1 MRVSFDDQ
9 IDLLV
14 QEEIEERRPE
24 FAAVLAGGDAVLV
37 RDDDDPG
44 NRLRPRLVDRPL
56 DERVVGI
63 ARDASPL
70 PLVVDQPD
78 QAAPRQDETG
88 ERRGLRVV
96 EEVFL
101 PVRAGE
107 RGREGVGTV
116 LDELVDVRG
125 IPVVR
130 GVVHLPDI
138 VVPRQDLGV
147 RERLFQLATP
157 MLFARPAVTQVAHRE
172 EMLAT
177 PEIAEEC
184 SGGRSAR
191 PGRR

>member
-1 MRVSFDDQ
+1 RESPAPSP
-9 IDLLV
+9 
-14 QEEIEERRPE
+14 RRST
-24 FAAVLAGGDAVLV
+24 A
-37 RDDDDPG
+37 R
-44 NRLRPRLVDRPL
+44 RTRS
-56 DERVVGI
+56 GI

-78 QAAPRQDETG
+78 EAAPRQDETG
-88 ERRGLRVV
+88 ERRRLRVV
-96 EEVFL
+96 EEVFF

-147 RERLFQLATP
+147 RERLFQLAT
-157 MLFARPAVTQVAHRE
+157 
-172 EMLAT
+172 
-177 PEIAEEC
+177 
-184 SGGRSAR
+184 
-191 PGRR
+191 